1 LKEEH
6 VMAESKA
13 RTKRAIDKHREQRS
27 APAELDPDLE
37 TVIDDEMRSSG
48 RTSVVP
54 RTAVIG
60 AHPRAV
66 TPDRIDLDDEVQM
79 PRAGGSDDVAPT
91 ARALERENIRHM
103 RQSALGVAP
112 AGKAGRARQKRNP
125 TTAAG
130 ADVRAALDAAAAE
143 ADREVA
149 TGRFDPVQA
158 PDGVEGDDWIERHP
172 RGAMAGAAAA
182 ALLFG
187 VGVALVRARS

>member
-60 AHPRAV
+60 AHPSAV

-112 AGKAGRARQKRNP
+112 AGKAGRARQKRIP
-125 TTAAG
+125 TAAG
-130 ADVRAALDAAAAE
+130 GDVRAALDAAAAE

-158 PDGVEGDDWIERHP
+158 PPDGVEGDDWIERNP

-182 ALLFG
+182 ALLVG